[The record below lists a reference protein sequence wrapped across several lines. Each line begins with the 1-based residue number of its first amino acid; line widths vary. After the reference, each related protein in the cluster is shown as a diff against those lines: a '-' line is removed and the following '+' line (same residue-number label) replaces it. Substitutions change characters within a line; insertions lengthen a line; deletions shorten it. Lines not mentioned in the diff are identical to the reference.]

1 MSTPGLVTGRAEG
14 DAAAVGGRSRNLGR
28 GSRRFLRNGRA
39 VVGVCLL
46 VFLILITVLAPLIT
60 PASPTAVHLDAA
72 LEPPS
77 ATHWFG
83 TDNVG
88 RDYFA
93 RTLYG
98 GRISLAVGFSAM
110 LIAIVFGTVVGSLA
124 GYFRGLLDE
133 LLSRGVDFFLSL
145 PIFYIIIVVQM
156 LLHPGTLG
164 LVFLISLFFWM
175 PVARLVR
182 GLVLSLREQ
191 EYVQAARALGS
202 GSQRIILRHLI
213 PNLVGPIIVTAS
225 FNVGDAILIESALS
239 FLGVGIQP
247 PTATW
252 GNMIIGAETYL
263 FTAPWIAVFPGLLI
277 TLTVMSFMFVGDGL
291 RDAFDTKMAHR

>member
-1 MSTPGLVTGRAEG
+1 MTPPNAE
-14 DAAAVGGRSRNLGR
+14 
-28 GSRRFLRNGRA
+28 
-39 VVGVCLL
+39 
-46 VFLILITVLAPLIT
+46 
-60 PASPTAVHLDAA
+60 
-72 LEPPS
+72 
-77 ATHWFG
+77 HWFG

-110 LIAIVFGTVVGSLA
+110 LIAITFGTVIGSLA

-145 PIFYIIIVVQM
+145 PIFYIIIVMQM
-156 LLHPGTLG
+156 LFHPGTVG

-191 EYVQAARALGS
+191 EYVQAARALG
-202 GSQRIILRHLI
+202 RAA
-213 PNLVGPIIVTAS
+213 TAS
-225 FNVGDAILIESALS
+225 SC
-239 FLGVGIQP
+239 
-247 PTATW
+247 ATSSRISW
-252 GNMIIGAETYL
+252 
-263 FTAPWIAVFPGLLI
+263 VR
-277 TLTVMSFMFVGDGL
+277 SS
-291 RDAFDTKMAHR
+291 

>member
-1 MSTPGLVTGRAEG
+1 MSTPGLVAAPGEADVARPAERG
-14 DAAAVGGRSRNLGR
+14 RNLNR
-28 GSRRFLRNGRA
+28 GARRFVRNPRA
-39 VVGVCLL
+39 VIGACLL
-46 VFLILITVLAPLIT
+46 AFLILITVLAPIIT
-60 PASPTAVHLDAA
+60 RASPTAVHLDRA
-72 LEPPS
+72 LTPPN
-77 ATHWFG
+77 AEHWFG

-110 LIAIVFGTVVGSLA
+110 LIAITFGTVIGSLA

-145 PIFYIIIVVQM
+145 PIFYIIIVMQM
-156 LLHPGTLG
+156 LFHPGTVG

-202 GSQRIILRHLI
+202 GSNRIILRHLI

-252 GNMIIGAETYL
+252 GNMVIGAETYM
-263 FTAPWIAVFPGLLI
+263 FTAPWIAIYPGLLI
-277 TLTVMSFMFVGDGL
+277 ALTVMSFMFIGDGL
-291 RDAFDTKMAHR
+291 RDAFDTKMAH